1 MQMTNQTHNAPH
13 IGQVM
18 MAVER
23 PGIGLLR
30 FGQRKTVWPSSNSVF
45 PIPNTIFRDTK
56 SAMVGHSHCAPTAH
70 LRQRWYCCES
80 ALSFFFSTDSFSI
93 QLLRRFEPVSVAVWH
108 STNSDGSPGFGAE
121 LQHLDIYL
129 DYQKSDLNST
139 GLGGVLW
146 WRWCGAVELKF
157 NKAQVNGIL
166 KLAHSNVCV
175 LCVAFAN
182 YREYLCSE
190 SIS

>member
-1 MQMTNQTHNAPH
+1 MVRMQMTNQTHNAPH

-23 PGIGLLR
+23 PGIRLLR

-80 ALSFFFSTDSFSI
+80 ALSFFFPLTLFPSNFFDVLSPFQSPCGIQRTRTDRPVLEQSYSTWIYIWITKSRTWTRPDWAVFCGDDDVVQWSWSSI
-93 QLLRRFEPVSVAVWH
+93 RH
-108 STNSDGSPGFGAE
+108 
-121 LQHLDIYL
+121 
-129 DYQKSDLNST
+129 K
-139 GLGGVLW
+139 
-146 WRWCGAVELKF
+146 
-157 NKAQVNGIL
+157 
-166 KLAHSNVCV
+166 
-175 LCVAFAN
+175 
-182 YREYLCSE
+182 
-190 SIS
+190 